1 MLLCH
6 KETVRIE
13 GQIVV
18 PTQLYPFPHP
28 PSRYLGGDLEA
39 SKLQRAFIRIQDFDG
54 KPKLSLVVGVY
65 FSFEFPCSHMGWG
78 YINFEIL
85 SEKLCNLWGLRLN
98 FIPVYGGPY
107 YEFSFPICY
116 QVSLFRLTLSSNPI
130 SCVTMRIKTFEIS
143 VKVNVYNIFIMVM
156 V

>member
-1 MLLCH
+1 MSQRNC
-6 KETVRIE
+6 KNRGADRRPDSI
-13 GQIVV
+13 I
-18 PTQLYPFPHP
+18 PFP
-28 PSRYLGGDLEA
+28 PSTKSVPWGDLEA
-39 SKLQRAFIRIQDFDG
+39 SKLQRAFIRIQDFEG

-65 FSFEFPCSHMGWG
+65 VSFEFPCSHMGWG

-98 FIPVYGGPY
+98 FIPVYRRPLLRIF
-107 YEFSFPICY
+107 FSNLL

-143 VKVNVYNIFIMVM
+143 VKVPVYNIFIMVM

>member
-1 MLLCH
+1 
-6 KETVRIE
+6 
-13 GQIVV
+13 
-18 PTQLYPFPHP
+18 
-28 PSRYLGGDLEA
+28 
-39 SKLQRAFIRIQDFDG
+39 
-54 KPKLSLVVGVY
+54 
-65 FSFEFPCSHMGWG
+65 MGWG

-156 V
+156 VWSSNTEEGDPFKKFHLMWLPNLLGANQFKYCLPSGLAITLKISPILFKITGFQTKVNISNCFPY

>member
-1 MLLCH
+1 MSQRNC
-6 KETVRIE
+6 KNRGADRRPDSI
-13 GQIVV
+13 I
-18 PTQLYPFPHP
+18 PFP
-28 PSRYLGGDLEA
+28 PSTKSAPWGDLEA

-65 FSFEFPCSHMGWG
+65 VSFKFPCSHMGWG

-156 V
+156 I

>member
-1 MLLCH
+1 MSQRNC
-6 KETVRIE
+6 KNRGADRRPDSI
-13 GQIVV
+13 I
-18 PTQLYPFPHP
+18 PFP
-28 PSRYLGGDLEA
+28 PSTKSVPWGDLEA

-65 FSFEFPCSHMGWG
+65 VSFEFPCSHMGWG

-143 VKVNVYNIFIMVM
+143 VKVTVYNIFIMVM
-156 V
+156 I